1 MPLTNW
7 AGNVTYRARRVH
19 RPTSVD
25 ELRGVVAG
33 TDRLRAL
40 GTGHAFNRLADT
52 TGDLVS
58 VAALPPVMDID
69 TAARTVTVAGGI
81 RYGELAAHLHA
92 AGWALHNLGSLPHLS
107 VAGACATATH
117 GSGVTLGNLSTAVA
131 ELELVTAG
139 GELVT
144 LRRGTDAD
152 FAGSVVGLGSLGVV
166 TRLALD
172 IEPAYQVRQYV
183 YENLPRAAL
192 DASWEDILAAAYSVS
207 LFTDWTGLG
216 VDQVWRKHR
225 VEDPAG
231 GDPEPTWWGATLAAE
246 DRHPIASMSA
256 VHCTEQRGMP
266 GPWHTRLPHFR
277 LEFTPSAG
285 RELQSEY
292 LLAREDMHA
301 AFAALDGLR
310 DRLAPVTQVS
320 EIRTIAADEL
330 WLSPSYRRDS
340 VAFHFTWV
348 EDAAAVTPVMA
359 AVEERLAPFAPR
371 PHWGKLFG
379 IGPEDLSARYPR
391 WSDFAA
397 LLRRYDAAGK
407 LRNEMIDRYFPG

>member
-7 AGNVTYRARRVH
+7 AGNVTYQARRVL
-19 RPTSVD
+19 RPASVE

-33 TDRLRAL
+33 SDRLRAL

-52 TGDLVS
+52 SGDLVS

-69 TAARTVTVAGGI
+69 TAAGTVTVAAGV
-81 RYGELAAHLHA
+81 RYGELAAHLDA

-107 VAGACATATH
+107 VAGACATGTH

-131 ELELVTAG
+131 ALEMVTAG
-139 GELVT
+139 GDLVT
-144 LRRGTDAD
+144 LDRTDPD
-152 FAGSVVGLGSLGVV
+152 FAGAVVGLGSLGVV

-172 IEPAYQVRQYV
+172 IEPSYQVRQYV
-183 YENLPRAAL
+183 YENLPRAEL
-192 DASWEDILAAAYSVS
+192 DAHWADILASAYSVS
-207 LFTDWTGLG
+207 LFTDWTGPG
-216 VDQVWRKHR
+216 INQVWRKHR
-225 VEDPAG
+225 VDDGSGPA
-231 GDPEPTWWGATLAAE
+231 ELVWRGATLATA
-246 DRHPIASMSA
+246 DLHPIAAMSA
-256 VHCTEQRGMP
+256 VHCTEQGGVA

-292 LLAREDMHA
+292 LLAREDAPA
-301 AFAALDGLR
+301 ALEALDGLR
-310 DRLAPVTQVS
+310 DRLAPVTQIS

-348 EDAAAVTPVMA
+348 EDAAAVTPVLA

-379 IGPEDLSARYPR
+379 VAPADLSPRYPA
-391 WSDFAA
+391 WAGFAA
-397 LLRRYDAAGK
+397 LLRRYDPAGK
-407 LRNEMIDRYFPG
+407 LRNEMIDAYFPA